1 VTVPFDYDDD
11 PDRYRAAMA
20 GTAAHSAADLYP
32 RVAELLDEL
41 GARLVL
47 DVGCAEGVLRAALP
61 ASVQL
66 VGLDRSAELLR
77 AHPPPIVRADATALP
92 FRSATFDAV
101 TAINVLYHLAD
112 PVPALLAAHRV
123 LRVAG
128 HLVAATISRED
139 SPELHRFW
147 RRPATSFDAEDAADL
162 LRRAFDVVAV
172 YPWDA
177 QLVTLPDGAAI
188 RGYLLGR
195 QAPIDVADA
204 AARALPVP
212 LRVTK
217 RGALLVA
224 RRRRPAGR
232 LQ

>member
-1 VTVPFDYDDD
+1 MTVPFDYDED

-20 GTAAHSAADLYP
+20 GIAAHSVADLY
-32 RVAELLDEL
+32 RWVAGLLDEL
-41 GARLVL
+41 GVRLVL
-47 DVGCAEGVLRAALP
+47 EVGCAEGVLRAALP
-61 ASVQL
+61 AAVHL

-77 AHPPPIVRADATALP
+77 AHPAPVVRADAIRLP
-92 FRSATFDAV
+92 FRAATFDAV
-101 TAINVLYHLAD
+101 TAINMLYHLAD
-112 PVPALLAAHRV
+112 PVPALLQARRV
-123 LRVAG
+123 LRVDG

-147 RRPATSFDAEDAADL
+147 RRPMTSFDAEDAADL
-162 LRRAFDVVAV
+162 LRQVFDGVAV

-195 QAPIDVADA
+195 QAPVDVADA
-204 AARALPVP
+204 AARELPVP

-224 RRRRPAGR
+224 GRPRLAGR
-232 LQ
+232 PR